1 MALAVTSS
9 TLSGAVSSRNIL
21 HSAGRK
27 VRGGQ
32 LKTKI
37 HQQAIRLIQFSLQFY
52 TFNTDI
58 MIDIHIQ
65 MLREETKSENYRER
79 YSTKQTACKSRNHP
93 PPSRDRMVL
102 SAPTARCLQRAHA
115 IHTLLGADRSA
126 QHIFVP
132 MTLTFETRPSEG
144 PTSSL

>member
-93 PPSRDRMVL
+93 PPAGTEWCCLLLLHVVCSEHMPFIRCWGLTGVL
-102 SAPTARCLQRAHA
+102 S
-115 IHTLLGADRSA
+115 
-126 QHIFVP
+126 
-132 MTLTFETRPSEG
+132 TFL
-144 PTSSL
+144 SL